1 LRDRDLTEKRCSQCS
16 LVKPVG
22 EFFWNVRKWS
32 SRCKACLVDAVARKK
47 ARELG
52 TPLVELVDRPAI
64 VARDNS
70 TCYLCHRQLS
80 GLQIT
85 LDHVI
90 PLTRGGAHTASNLRV
105 ACRSCNSSKGELM
118 PDEYAAKMALTKR

>member
-1 LRDRDLTEKRCSQCS
+1 
-16 LVKPVG
+16 
-22 EFFWNVRKWS
+22 
-32 SRCKACLVDAVARKK
+32 
-47 ARELG
+47 
-52 TPLVELVDRPAI
+52 
-64 VARDNS
+64 
-70 TCYLCHRQLS
+70 
-80 GLQIT
+80 LQIT